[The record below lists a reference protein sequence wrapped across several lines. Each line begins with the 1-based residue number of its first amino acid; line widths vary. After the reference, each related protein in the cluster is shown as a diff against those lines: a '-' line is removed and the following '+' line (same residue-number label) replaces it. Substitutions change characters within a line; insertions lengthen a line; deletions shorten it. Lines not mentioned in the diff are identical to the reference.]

1 MPNLKS
7 LKQLAKIAEEI
18 APAAKK
24 LEDLPMDL
32 ESRMARAKEMGFDLP
47 VYHGTST
54 EKIAKRTLPDFK
66 NFDVLKNVY
75 PSVHERTINSGIKN
89 FKSNEAFH
97 GKGIYTAPK
106 EHMYKVN
113 EFTRGEGEH
122 IYPLMLR
129 GKKIFNTGEGY
140 LADSVLSA
148 IPSKEDSF
156 NKLSQLTGKSI
167 SELQKLDRNQLADLI
182 QKHPK
187 EFEGLA
193 RSSEI
198 VMFDPKNIRSKFA
211 KFDPSKADSDNIA
224 AGLSAVGLG
233 GLAAKQALQSEQP
246 ETEEE
251 RWLKTMSLLGPK

>member
-1 MPNLKS
+1 MPSLKS
-7 LKQLAKIAEEI
+7 LKHLAKLAEEI

-24 LEDLPMDL
+24 LKDLPTDL

-54 EKIAKRTLPDFK
+54 ENIAEKTLPYFSDF
-66 NFDVLKNVY
+66 DALKNIH
-75 PSVHERTINSGIKN
+75 PSEHERAIKSGIEK
-89 FKSNEAFH
+89 FKSNKAFH
-97 GKGIYTAPK
+97 GQGIYTAPK
-106 EHMYKVN
+106 EDLYKAH
-113 EFTRGEGEH
+113 EFTGGEGGQ
-122 IYPLMLR
+122 IYPLMVR
-129 GKKIFNTGEGY
+129 GKKIFNTGEGS
-140 LADSVLSA
+140 LANSVLDA

-156 NKLSQLTGKSI
+156 NKLSQLTGRSVP
-167 SELQKLDRNQLADLI
+167 ELQKLDRYELADLI

-198 VMFDPKNIRSKFA
+198 VTFDPKNIRSKFA
-211 KFDPSKADSDNIA
+211 KFDPSKADSDDIA

-233 GLAAKQALQSEQP
+233 GLAAKQALQSEQS

-251 RWLKTMSLLGPK
+251 RWQKTMSLLGSK